1 MIINSYF
8 NAAVSQGAAAQPSV
22 DESKFIPQGELP
34 EEAFKN
40 TGEATIFYTPKSPT
54 EAWDEYLTSTTGSMI
69 EVSST
74 IPAGYSDV
82 SNRLSAILKENGIEE
97 SEGMSIRHGIPEP
110 EEGEEEDPDAFKES
124 QFIVE
129 GLQNKAAQEQIEAI
143 LNSEQYAEFEQRFLA
158 LDKLTASENISN
170 ASQRDALLGN
180 AQPVP
185 DADGSRVTYGYEQ
198 QFAMQ
203 YSDANWQMDTRVE
216 KVELLRVEKIAGR

>member
-1 MIINSYF
+1 MIINNHF
-8 NAAVSQGAAAQPSV
+8 NAAASQSAAAQPPV

-34 EEAFKN
+34 EEALKN
-40 TGEATIFYTPKSPT
+40 TGEATIFYTAKSPT

-82 SNRLSAILKENGIEE
+82 SNRLSAILKENGVEA
-97 SEGMSIRHGIPEP
+97 SEGMTIRHGIPEP
-110 EEGEEEDPDAFKES
+110 EEGEEEDPDAIKEP
-124 QFIVE
+124 QFIVG
-129 GLQNKAAQEQIEAI
+129 GLPNKAAQEQVEAI
-143 LNSEQYAEFEQRFLA
+143 LNSEQYAGFEQRFLA

-180 AQPVP
+180 IQPAP
-185 DADGSRVTYGYEQ
+185 DADGSRVTYGYQQ

-203 YSDANWQMDTRVE
+203 YSDASWQMDTQIE
-216 KVELLRVEKIAGR
+216 KVELLRIEKIAGR